1 MEEKITPKF
10 AKQGG
15 LVPAIVQDHM
25 SGQVLMLAYMN
36 EEAWNMTL
44 ETREAHYFSRSR
56 QTLWHKGDTSGHVQR
71 VKEILLDC
79 DADTVLL
86 KVEQVGGAA
95 CHEGYAS
102 CFFRRRRGTAGRR
115 WGRRF
120 LIPGRYTSVDKLRL
134 GIPKGSL
141 EKATI
146 DLFRRAGWNIKGNG
160 RSYFPDID
168 DPEIACTMCRAQEMS
183 RYVENGTLD
192 CGLTGKD
199 WIIENDSRVVVV
211 ADLMYSKASSRPVRW
226 VLAVPGDSEI
236 RSIADMA
243 GKKIATELVNYTHR
257 YFQSKKIPVT
267 VEFSWGATEA
277 KVAQG
282 LADAVV
288 EVTETGSTI
297 RAHGLKIIHEFFQSN
312 TQLIVN
318 PEVWENNDFKR
329 EKIENLRVLL
339 MGALRAENMV
349 GLKMNIQE
357 KSLKSIIALLPSLLA
372 PTISSLYETDWYSV
386 EVVVNQEEVRSLVP
400 RLVAAGAQGIVEYP
414 LYKVI

>member
-1 MEEKITPKF
+1 M
-10 AKQGG
+10 
-15 LVPAIVQDHM
+15 
-25 SGQVLMLAYMN
+25 
-36 EEAWNMTL
+36 
-44 ETREAHYFSRSR
+44 
-56 QTLWHKGDTSGHVQR
+56 
-71 VKEILLDC
+71 
-79 DADTVLL
+79 
-86 KVEQVGGAA
+86 
-95 CHEGYAS
+95 
-102 CFFRRRRGTAGRR
+102 
-115 WGRRF
+115 
-120 LIPGRYTSVDKLRL
+120 DKLRL

-146 DLFRRAGWNIKGNG
+146 DLFHRAGWNIKGNG

-199 WIIENDSRVVVV
+199 WIMENDSRVVVV

-226 VLAVPGDSEI
+226 VLAVPGDSTI
-236 RSIADMA
+236 RSLTDMA
-243 GKKIATELVNYTHR
+243 GKKIATELVNYTRR
-257 YFQSKKIPVT
+257 YFESRKIPVT

-297 RAHGLKIIHEFFQSN
+297 RAHGLKIVHEFFQSN

-318 PEVWENNDFKR
+318 PEVWESNDFKR

-349 GLKMNIQE
+349 GLKMNIPE
-357 KSLKSIIALLPSLLA
+357 KKLKNIIALLPSLLA